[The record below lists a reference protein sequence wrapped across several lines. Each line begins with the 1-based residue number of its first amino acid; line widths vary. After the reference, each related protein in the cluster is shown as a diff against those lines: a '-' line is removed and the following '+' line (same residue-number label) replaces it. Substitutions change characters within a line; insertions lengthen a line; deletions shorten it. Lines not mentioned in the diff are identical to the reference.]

1 MDKMPSNVQ
10 TKNLAAPIISGATGL
25 ASNLANVYMQNQT
38 NRTNQSIARE
48 NNAWNREMWNTQTQY
63 NTPANQMQ
71 RLKNAGLN
79 TSLMY
84 GQPQNVAGTPPTSD
98 TNNKAQAPR
107 VELDQVASNA
117 LQAYNQQR
125 LTEAQVNNVNK
136 DTEGKEISNIK
147 SAVGLPFEYQKQ
159 FLGVKQQ
166 EATIDST
173 LKTIEYQSA
182 QIANIKQETLN
193 KELEGQQLAANINYL
208 EKTMK
213 ARIQTTTNQWAIS
226 KNNVKLSEQ
235 EVKNSKLQA
244 TLIASQVLT
253 EATKRQDISERLQL
267 FKEFTQEEIS
277 SIQMSN
283 QKQGIDLA
291 NYQKMRGT
299 PEHQTTYGLV
309 MKYVDDI
316 LGSVGQVLSGSMNFS
331 PGTKKT
337 NIHNTYQRIK

>member
-10 TKNLAAPIISGATGL
+10 TKSLAVPIIAGATGL
-25 ASNLANVYMQNQT
+25 ASNIANVYMQNQT

-117 LQAYNQQR
+117 LQAYNQTR
-125 LTEAQVNNVNK
+125 LIEAQVNNVNT
-136 DTEGKEISNIK
+136 DTASKEIDNIK
-147 SAVGLPFEYQKQ
+147 SATSLPFEYQKQ
-159 FLGVKQQ
+159 HLGVKQQ
-166 EATIDST
+166 QATIDNT
-173 LKTIEYQSA
+173 LKTIEYQTA
-182 QIANIKQETLN
+182 QIANINQETLN
-193 KELEGQQLAANINYL
+193 KELQGNELEANLTYL
-208 EKTMK
+208 EKTMQ

-226 KNNVKLSEQ
+226 QNNVKLSEQ
-235 EVKNSKLQA
+235 DVKNAKLQA

-253 EATKRQDISERLQL
+253 DATKRQDISQRLQL
-267 FKEFTQEEIS
+267 YKEFTEQEIS
-277 SIQMSN
+277 SLKMSN
-283 QKQGIDLA
+283 EKQGIDLS
-291 NYQKMRGT
+291 NYTKSRGT
-299 PEHQTTYGLV
+299 SLDPTTYGLV
-309 MKYVDDI
+309 MRYVDDI
-316 LGSVGQVLSGSMNFS
+316 LGSVGQIFSGSMNFS
-331 PGTKKT
+331 RKK
-337 NIHNTYQRIK
+337 